1 MNGQA
6 EIFLD
11 IVAAHQ
17 ETTFSSVLENI
28 GVGIASVISG
38 VLDPIFQLVTSSSK

>member
-11 IVAAHQ
+11 
-17 ETTFSSVLENI
+17 I